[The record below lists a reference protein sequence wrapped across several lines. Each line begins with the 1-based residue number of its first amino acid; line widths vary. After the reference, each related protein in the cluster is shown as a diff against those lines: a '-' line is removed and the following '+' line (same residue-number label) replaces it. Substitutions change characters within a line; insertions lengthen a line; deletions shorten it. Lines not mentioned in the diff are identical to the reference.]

1 MLVVRESFAERQ
13 VRKSHSD
20 LENSTMPR
28 PSAVIRL
35 RIALSAII
43 REPNEEILFKIAT
56 GGIEDSPVG
65 VVKDAL

>member
-1 MLVVRESFAERQ
+1 
-13 VRKSHSD
+13 
-20 LENSTMPR
+20 MPR